1 MEIEIDIDKVSSDL
15 SHKRTVRDFAVR
27 YYKFSKLEGVLP
39 WSLAYI
45 ANKVSFDTF
54 LDDPTRAYIKF
65 FLEDDLFL
73 QKSQV
78 KLSLLGLKKEIIRSE
93 DFVGQLFLTKL
104 IQSYAFAKVWSDR
117 AVKDANVLLSAKDS
131 LIVYDEFGD
140 RHDSSWKDHL
150 SSYAEDK
157 YLDRIS
163 RFLSKN
169 FREARIFAY
178 KVIGNNVVYSMH
190 DYYECTKFDYY
201 KTCWIEFACELVERQ
216 NYSDDLIHEDSILST
231 TNSNNMLE
239 VMSGWEFEK
248 YLAARINNETTMHAE
263 VTKGSGDQGAD
274 LIVKGIGLS
283 AVIQAKHYSSK
294 IGNKAVQ
301 EAFSA
306 RQYYG
311 TGLAI
316 VVANAGYTK
325 SAWQLAEKTGVL
337 AMTEASILD
346 LLKVLSR

>member
-1 MEIEIDIDKVSSDL
+1 MEIEIDIDRVSAAL
-15 SHKRTVRDFAVR
+15 SHSKALKDLAVR
-27 YYKFSKLEGVLP
+27 YHELSIRDGIFP
-39 WSLAYI
+39 WNLAYV
-45 ANKVSFDTF
+45 AQKSSYDLFF
-54 LDDPTRAYIKF
+54 DDPTGAYIDF
-65 FLEDDLFL
+65 FLDRKAFNLEVSRHTKMFGLRSYTVNVEKYIDFILFAKIL
-73 QKSQV
+73 
-78 KLSLLGLKKEIIRSE
+78 
-93 DFVGQLFLTKL
+93 
-104 IQSYAFAKVWSDR
+104 QSYAFARVWSDR
-117 AVKDANVLLSAKDS
+117 VFKDAEVLLNDKSN
-131 LIVYDEFGD
+131 LVEIDEFGD
-140 RHDSSWKDHL
+140 KS
-150 SSYAEDK
+150 
-157 YLDRIS
+157 
-163 RFLSKN
+163 
-169 FREARIFAY
+169 EARWKRRLLKYANSKYRVLVEKYVSDNFFEVLDFGRSVVGERYDYSLSCFDKEMAY
-178 KVIGNNVVYSMH
+178 DPFFS
-190 DYYECTKFDYY
+190 
-201 KTCWIEFACELVERQ
+201 CWIEFVCEWIELKRC
-216 NYSDDLIHEDSILST
+216 DDETLHEDFLA
-231 TNSNNMLE
+231 NPPEHENMLDI
-239 VMSGWEFEK
+239 MSGWEFEK

-294 IGNKAVQ
+294 VGNKAVQ